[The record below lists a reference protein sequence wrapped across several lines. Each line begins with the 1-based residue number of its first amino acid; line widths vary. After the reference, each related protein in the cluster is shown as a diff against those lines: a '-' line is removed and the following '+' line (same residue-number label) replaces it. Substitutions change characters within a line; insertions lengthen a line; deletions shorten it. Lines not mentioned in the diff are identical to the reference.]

1 MTHHIQNNNLEMIK
15 INELNIQL
23 EWCRGDKY

>member
-23 EWCRGDKY
+23 EWWRGDKY